1 MPLTN
6 AEGITLLDDVD
17 FSYVNNI
24 EVIKGPA
31 STFYGGGIGGTVKF
45 YTRPSFEKGI
55 FYCSKYHVGFSQIFS
70 VDNTA

>member
-31 STFYGGGIGGTVKF
+31 STFYGGGIGGTVRF
-45 YTRPSFEKGI
+45 
-55 FYCSKYHVGFSQIFS
+55 
-70 VDNTA
+70 

>member
-45 YTRPSFEKGI
+45 YTRPSFEKELLLPKI
-55 FYCSKYHVGFSQIFS
+55 PCWVLTNIFS
-70 VDNTA
+70 R